1 MSDKRWHPSWF
12 TRTSWFAN
20 GTSLWSL
27 LHRCIAHMS
36 TPVTL
41 EKQDCTVPV
50 CTNGVTRNSIHVFLG
65 YNTHA
70 YMEIICKWWK
80 PWIRNGVV
88 GKPRNGVTCP
98 HSNAVSRFEDKPA
111 SSVRHRAACPSFSFE
126 LHWPSTSGVYN
137 FFFYFLYGEKYVKA
151 PCTCFLCHT
160 DAFFVNL

>member
-98 HSNAVSRFEDKPA
+98 HSNAVSRFEDTEPRCY
-111 SSVRHRAACPSFSFE
+111 SVSCKNVTSLRVQSVTEQLARHF
-126 LHWPSTSGVYN
+126 LLNSTGPLRQGCTI
-137 FFFYFLYGEKYVKA
+137 FFFTF
-151 PCTCFLCHT
+151 CTGRNT
-160 DAFFVNL
+160 